1 MLSMSAL
8 RTLVR
13 LRRLRCVCGDVIF
26 GSYSSELRRLR
37 TPREVAHTALPL
49 AKLAFISET

>member
-1 MLSMSAL
+1 MLSMSAFRAL
-8 RTLVR
+8 GR

-49 AKLAFISET
+49 AKLALISET